1 MELHEF
7 ISGAFKLIG
16 FCLQAFWDT
25 LVALFWRGELLEAI
39 TPPQGVILGALS
51 VCAVQAARM
60 WWRGT
65 LISTNR

>member
-7 ISGAFKLIG
+7 ISGATKLIG

-39 TPPQGVILGALS
+39 TPPQAVILGALA
-51 VCAVQAARM
+51 VCAVQAVQM

-65 LISTNR
+65 FFTSNR